1 MFPPFPASQTRK
13 RPIRKEVGTTGDDCL
28 ATKTRGWLDAI
39 DPYRRPQ
46 RDSRLTFSPKNSAL
60 LVIDMQKYFL
70 DESSHAYIPL
80 GSAILENIKKLV
92 SAFRAIDRPV
102 IYTRHA
108 LLEDEP
114 AGMMDRWWDD
124 VIRVGDPLSE
134 IDPELVPASDDDVIR
149 KTRYNAFIG
158 TSLESR
164 LHATRTET
172 LVITGVMTHLCCEST
187 ARDAFMRDYSVYFV
201 VDGTATSSEDLH
213 LSSLKTLTDGFA
225 TPITTE
231 EVLSWMRE

>member
-13 RPIRKEVGTTGDDCL
+13 RPTEMEAGTLGDDCL
-28 ATKTRGWLDAI
+28 AAKTPGWLEAI
-39 DPYRRPQ
+39 STYRRSR
-46 RDSRLTFSPKNSAL
+46 RDSRLAFSPSSSAL

-70 DESSHAYIPL
+70 DEESHAYIPL
-80 GSAILENIKKLV
+80 GNAILENIKKLV
-92 SAFRAIDRPV
+92 AAFSANGRPV

-108 LLEDEP
+108 LLDDEP

-124 VIRVGDPLSE
+124 VIRVGNPLSE
-134 IDPELVPASDDDVIR
+134 IVPELAPASDDDVIR

-158 TSLESR
+158 TSLMPKLR
-164 LHATRTET
+164 ATGTDT

-187 ARDAFMRDYSVYFV
+187 ARDAFMRDFSVCFV
-201 VDGTATSSEDLH
+201 VDGTATSTEDLH
-213 LSSLKTLTDGFA
+213 ISSLKTLTDGFA
-225 TPITTE
+225 TPVTTE

>member
-1 MFPPFPASQTRK
+1 MG
-13 RPIRKEVGTTGDDCL
+13 EDCL
-28 ATKTRGWLDAI
+28 AAKTRGWLDAI
-39 DPYRRPQ
+39 DAYRRPQ
-46 RDSRLTFSPKNSAL
+46 RDLRLTFSPKDSTL

-80 GSAILENIKKLV
+80 GSAILENIRKLV
-92 SAFRAIDRPV
+92 TAFQAIDRPV
-102 IYTRHA
+102 LYTRHA

-134 IDPELVPASDDDVIR
+134 IAPELVPTSDNGVIR

-158 TSLESR
+158 TSLEEKLR
-164 LHATRTET
+164 ATRTEA

-225 TPITTE
+225 TPATTE